1 MSRSLFHALFLIDFI
16 FPVQLPSLESILEQ
30 IKVGKYTKFLL
41 TGISK
46 AGKNYRFKLILLLI
60 CSLRDVNA
68 TNVSLEVL
76 LIAQS

>member
-1 MSRSLFHALFLIDFI
+1 M
-16 FPVQLPSLESILEQ
+16 
-30 IKVGKYTKFLL
+30 GKYTKFLL

>member
-1 MSRSLFHALFLIDFI
+1 M
-16 FPVQLPSLESILEQ
+16 EQ
-30 IKVGKYTKFLL
+30 IKVAKYTKFLL

-46 AGKNYRFKLILLLI
+46 AGKNYCFKPILLLI
-60 CSLRDVNA
+60 TLLRGVNA